1 MKRYPCQKMI
11 SNNSEIQQ
19 ATKWPVVK
27 KITGR
32 FKRSDYE
39 LQSHKRERQV
49 KSGVSLSLAFV
60 VTV

>member
-1 MKRYPCQKMI
+1 MI

-39 LQSHKRERQV
+39 LQGHKRERQV